1 MEKIDS
7 KVVIRNNKNNGK
19 AEKGTVTVRKRGNS
33 FEARIRLELKKG
45 AEKNPRL
52 SRSGTTEEIA
62 RKRLAQLIIDTYIVK
77 QYRTR

>member
-45 AEKNPRL
+45 AEKK
-52 SRSGTTEEIA
+52 S
-62 RKRLAQLIIDTYIVK
+62 
-77 QYRTR
+77 